1 MIHTVLLTNN
11 PEKQVNNTKTNFPD
25 TIKVMKMN
33 IGCEEHQK
41 TTEYQTIKNGRLK
54 FSSWESG
61 YTHGTETY

>member
-33 IGCEEHQK
+33 IGCEEH
-41 TTEYQTIKNGRLK
+41 
-54 FSSWESG
+54 
-61 YTHGTETY
+61 